1 MVATRS
7 PAYRACAKAPAFD
20 AVVRARGGADLEG
33 KASCS
38 FALAAPALL
47 GVLAMLTAPALL
59 AVLAAAQREVAV
71 ACEMLRVRVVSVSGL
86 VATDS
91 GGTSDPLAVV
101 MRLDSGENELRE
113 QETLKALGMASSEQ
127 DEPRQAHPAHGHAAH
142 RGAAPRSVTQ
152 RRCSTTRSGMRSA
165 TGRGA
170 PPGSEDDN
178 NGGGGGGDWLA
189 HGAAAFPGVC
199 SPAGQINGGDGVDGW
214 RQYVSGAGDLRELG
228 VARGA
233 QQEFAA
239 LVAQARARRRLDH
252 RVEAVQQ

>member
-47 GVLAMLTAPALL
+47 GDDGVLAMLTAPALL

-152 RRCSTTRSGMRSA
+152 RRCSTTRSGTVSY
-165 TGRGA
+165 THLTL
-170 PPGSEDDN
+170 PTTP
-178 NGGGGGGDWLA
+178 
-189 HGAAAFPGVC
+189 
-199 SPAGQINGGDGVDGW
+199 
-214 RQYVSGAGDLRELG
+214 YV
-228 VARGA
+228 
-233 QQEFAA
+233 
-239 LVAQARARRRLDH
+239 
-252 RVEAVQQ
+252 